1 MRQGNFRTPSSA
13 WPILE
18 LLKPKQKGSLLSSSF
33 CYHVKMIWCAPSSSV
48 VKRPTT
54 WVVLQKSHPWQR
66 RDFTNEPRCNI
77 LALNPSSGYPTLCV
91 WQMSIFFRTTLRAKR
106 AKKCFITIIRVSKK
120 VKIRVY
126 AKVEK
131 VGIWI
136 FALKTII
143 ALIYNDVIGTIIHIH
158 LYVIKMTYRWT
169 FFSHSQYINGLLL
182 CIFYNGEA
190 I

>member
-77 LALNPSSGYPTLCV
+77 LALNPSSGYPTFWF
-91 WQMSIFFRTTLRAKR
+91 WQMPIFFRTTLFSVTNVLSKLKR
-106 AKKCFITIIRVSKK
+106 KI
-120 VKIRVY
+120 VKIGRDCQSM
-126 AKVEK
+126 K
-131 VGIWI
+131 GR
-136 FALKTII
+136 
-143 ALIYNDVIGTIIHIH
+143 IYNSF
-158 LYVIKMTYRWT
+158 LA
-169 FFSHSQYINGLLL
+169 
-182 CIFYNGEA
+182 IFCNVFKLRFLGWISNYMCPVRSLKKDSTLWK
-190 I
+190 IS